1 MTTQSVGRSSGARWN
16 IAVRCDVAA
25 KITKET
31 HIVLGW
37 ALIFF
42 LLAIVAGY
50 FGFFGLAG
58 MAASI
63 AKVLFLI
70 FLVLLVVSFIVR
82 AVRGRSVM

>member
-1 MTTQSVGRSSGARWN
+1 MCAAEFHGAPEHRSGSR
-16 IAVRCDVAA
+16 RCGHQHKRGDS
-25 KITKET
+25 T
-31 HIVLGW
+31 VLGW

-42 LLAIVAGY
+42 IVALISGY
-50 FGFFGLAG
+50 LGFFGLAG

-82 AVRGRSVM
+82 AFSGKSVL